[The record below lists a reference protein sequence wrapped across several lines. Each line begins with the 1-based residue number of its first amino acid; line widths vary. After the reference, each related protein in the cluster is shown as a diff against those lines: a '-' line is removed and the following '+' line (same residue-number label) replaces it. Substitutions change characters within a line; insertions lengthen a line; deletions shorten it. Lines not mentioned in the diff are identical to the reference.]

1 MNSNTRI
8 QDIIRDALQAGASD
22 IHIQEDGYSY
32 IRINGDLLPDGDL
45 CTDMDI
51 DAFMGDFASDEHG
64 NPRRDFSFSL
74 DGRRFRGNY
83 YKAQKKRNLA
93 IRALSERIPTMEE
106 LHLPKEMF
114 DLRNVDNGLILVVG
128 ETGSGK
134 STTIASLIQQF
145 NEGEA
150 YNIITIEDPVE
161 YIYSPSKSRI
171 AQREVGTDV
180 ESFAAAVKDAMRED
194 PDIIVLGEMRDRDT
208 IQNAIT
214 LAETGHMVF
223 ATLHSRN
230 VVEVMDRV
238 VDVFPGDSKSQIR
251 SQLANV
257 LQAVVHQSLIK
268 SDEYGRLPLLEILR
282 VDATTRNALSKED
295 CKLETV
301 RTNIRSGRKSGNLHR
316 VDCFKDLM
324 NDFNLDPSM
333 AERFLSKTDLDML
346 MGR

>member
-1 MNSNTRI
+1 MHIESV
-8 QDIIRDALQAGASD
+8 IRDALASGASD
-22 IHIQEDGYSY
+22 IHIQEDGVSY
-32 IRINGDLLPDGDL
+32 VRINGDLLPDTTVS
-45 CTDMDI
+45 TDMDI
-51 DAFMGDFASDEHG
+51 QEFVGTYASDDAG
-64 NPRRDFSFSL
+64 KPRRDFSFSL

-83 YKAQKKRNLA
+83 YLAQKKRNLA
-93 IRALSERIPTMEE
+93 IRALSERIPTMDE
-106 LHLPKEMF
+106 LHLPKEMY

-145 NEGEA
+145 NESEA
-150 YNIITIEDPVE
+150 YNILTVEDPVE
-161 YIYSPSKSRI
+161 YLYTPAKSRI
-171 AQREVGTDV
+171 AQREVGADV
-180 ESFAAAVKDAMRED
+180 ENFADAVRDAMRED
-194 PDIIVLGEMRDRDT
+194 PDIIVLGEMRDRET

-257 LQAVVHQSLIK
+257 LQAVVHQTLVK
-268 SDEYGRLPLLEILR
+268 SPEYGRLPLLEIMR
-282 VDATTRNALSKED
+282 VDATTRNALSQEN

-301 RTNIRSGRKSGNLHR
+301 RTNIRSNRKAGNLHR

-324 NDFNLDPSM
+324 NEFGLDPNL
-333 AERFLSKTDLDML
+333 AHTYLSQTDCDML